1 MKTMRKCI
9 YENHQL
15 LSAVRDK
22 GGDMLRADCSGVD
35 TKIRDV
41 FPKELGNLE
50 MKLRLFAFRSLL

>member
-1 MKTMRKCI
+1 
-9 YENHQL
+9 
-15 LSAVRDK
+15 
-22 GGDMLRADCSGVD
+22 MLRADCNGVD